1 MELTF
6 FLVIQG
12 TDLVVKLVLV
22 VIQTCHPDRQSI
34 TILLSFI
41 IALCGILMKFA
52 RVGECRSIDVD
63 HMAAILSPQEPKT
76 FLLPLGTNN
85 KSFF

>member
-1 MELTF
+1 
-6 FLVIQG
+6 
-12 TDLVVKLVLV
+12 
-22 VIQTCHPDRQSI
+22 
-34 TILLSFI
+34 
-41 IALCGILMKFA
+41 MKFA
-52 RVGECRSIDVD
+52 RLGECRSIDVD